1 MPAPIC
7 IYLNHRCNPSKLH
20 NIIRRWKDRGG
31 ACDYVLCV
39 LKRLSWWGNSVHVV
53 YILLLVL
60 HPNSHRNT
68 SLSPTQL
75 LRFCQ
80 EIAGA
85 MQYLS
90 KKGFIHRDLAA
101 RNILLDRDSKCKVGS
116 VFESLHVLHNYAYIS
131 IIKLCMFEYAFIYCT
146 VQACAWTCVPTCLI
160 YAYIITHMCVY
171 VRAFVHMWM

>member
-1 MPAPIC
+1 M
-7 IYLNHRCNPSKLH
+7 
-20 NIIRRWKDRGG
+20 
-31 ACDYVLCV
+31 
-39 LKRLSWWGNSVHVV
+39 

-68 SLSPTQL
+68 SLSHTQL

-85 MQYLS
+85 MEFLS

-101 RNILLDRDSKCKVGS
+101 RNILLDMNSKCKVGS

-131 IIKLCMFEYAFIYCT
+131 IMKLCMFEYAFIYCT
-146 VQACAWTCVPTCLI
+146 VQASA
-160 YAYIITHMCVY
+160 
-171 VRAFVHMWM
+171 